1 MARSVVP
8 KLFEQE
14 VPCRHLYNNGN
25 VPARA
30 YGKDGG
36 GYLHAQQLRPLFPR
50 AYALGE
56 DGRPQVVFGRQGKR
70 DYKNA
75 FLRQERED
83 GRIFYTVAGEIFDT
97 DKSEPTDIYA
107 VEQGYIAV
115 TPLMVDLT
123 DYIAIEKLL
132 NR

>member
-1 MARSVVP
+1 MSKNRDLIYDMSDSP
-8 KLFEQE
+8 ETEDFEQLDSE
-14 VPCRHLYNNGN
+14 PLQL
-25 VPARA
+25 
-30 YGKDGG
+30 GG
-36 GYLHAQQLRPLFPR
+36 V
-50 AYALGE
+50 GE

-132 NR
+132 DR